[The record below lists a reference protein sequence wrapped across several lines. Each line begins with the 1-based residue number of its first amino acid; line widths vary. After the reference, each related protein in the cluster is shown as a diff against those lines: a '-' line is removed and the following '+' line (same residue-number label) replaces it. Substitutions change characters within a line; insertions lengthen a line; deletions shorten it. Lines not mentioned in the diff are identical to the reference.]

1 MSVKFQEE
9 TVRAVTGRKP
19 EDLAHRVGERLT
31 GGKTQTGY
39 LQVCS
44 QLVEERMPY
53 PRVNRDR
60 KQRDMAPS

>member
-9 TVRAVTGRKP
+9 TVRTVTGGKP

-39 LQVCS
+39 LQVCICQKGRS
-44 QLVEERMPY
+44 
-53 PRVNRDR
+53 RDR
-60 KQRDMAPS
+60 NRLLAEHCSNR

>member
-9 TVRAVTGRKP
+9 TVRAVANAGGKP

-39 LQVCS
+39 LAVCIIILS
-44 QLVEERMPY
+44 MSLSLRLSLW
-53 PRVNRDR
+53 RS
-60 KQRDMAPS
+60 PSTES